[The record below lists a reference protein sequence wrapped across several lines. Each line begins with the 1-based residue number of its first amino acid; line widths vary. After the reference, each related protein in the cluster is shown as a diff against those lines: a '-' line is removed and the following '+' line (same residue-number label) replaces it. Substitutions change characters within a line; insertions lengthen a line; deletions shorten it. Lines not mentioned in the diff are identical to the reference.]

1 MDASVHSTHYYHSLP
16 QLHSCLLS
24 FVHKNFLPRLSW
36 ETLSNPPA
44 QDQHGQHRV
53 TPAPKT
59 KGRKKQKGS
68 RKLCKVSQ
76 ECVGIPKTLVALF
89 FPVLKSTRL
98 GCMAHWYI
106 ACPALIGSW
115 LPASTLHKP
124 DVTGMCLSFSTLETD
139 RSIRSSWSSLHYI
152 ANLRQGRTTW
162 DLIFKKKIQFCV

>member
-1 MDASVHSTHYYHSLP
+1 MHLYTAHITTTLFPSYTHVFCHLFTRTSSQGWAGKLSQTHQPKTSMGNTEWP
-16 QLHSCLLS
+16 QLQKL
-24 FVHKNFLPRLSW
+24 K
-36 ETLSNPPA
+36 EE
-44 QDQHGQHRV
+44 
-53 TPAPKT
+53 
-59 KGRKKQKGS
+59 KKQKGS

-98 GCMAHWYI
+98 GCMAHWYT

-124 DVTGMCLSFSTLETD
+124 DVAGMCLSFSTLETD